1 MACRNWSRMNCDLRR
16 AEGFGAIQKPAVH
29 YKKINRGRCQGEIL
43 GAEILRAEILGTEI
57 FRGTFRG
64 CRVLM
69 RPALG
74 EAYMFERMHLLQ
86 LILAGVVEDD
96 SAGGALHR
104 LCAGAF
110 EFHMPGQGCGA
121 QLILFAGEQKLGFV
135 GVNLRIRSWLFRS
148 AAHRRSFC

>member
-1 MACRNWSRMNCDLRR
+1 MNCDLRP
-16 AEGFGAIQKPAVH
+16 AEGFGRNQKPAVH
-29 YKKINRGRCQGEIL
+29 DKKINRGRCQGEIL

-104 LCAGAF
+104 LAAGGF
-110 EFHMPGQGCGA
+110 EPHMAGPGSSA
-121 QLILFAGEQKLGFV
+121 QSIA
-135 GVNLRIRSWLFRS
+135 
-148 AAHRRSFC
+148 